1 METVRRLDRARA
13 QVQFAAFARA
23 AMLPAILFLL
33 HALLLSTMGDRAGQ
47 ASFVF
52 LIGLPLLAGCAC
64 IRLVRRESWEGWLP
78 LAAAMLCWAGGM
90 AATMVGVLMLDV
102 ESEVS
107 LSMLLY
113 VLYGVPLIFA
123 LASPPE
129 EAWYVRCVDAVL
141 AGALGYLFFVYVF
154 TLSTMSGTQDAN
166 AAALRRMFDVENLY
180 IATFALIRLAACRD
194 TAARLFLRVLTAY
207 AVVYL
212 LVAAYIN
219 HVQAEADFGLWPD
232 LVIDLPFLLLLARTV
247 GVRRE
252 LVPPVS
258 RRLALIVR
266 AGSPLMLPAT
276 LLTVSA
282 FLLSHD
288 ARLAVAGCIVATLG
302 YGLRS
307 VLVQLRS
314 YDEQDRLAEL
324 SHADAL
330 TGLAN
335 RRLFDEV
342 LRREA
347 ARAQRHGGALAL
359 MMVDI
364 DHFKLLNDHYGHPVG
379 DARLREVAAAL
390 SACARR
396 GTDLAARY
404 GGEEFA
410 MILPDTDA
418 HRAAAMAEQ
427 IREAVENLALP
438 SPAPGGVV
446 TVSIGVSHTQSL
458 QADVQKLIDSA
469 DRALY
474 DAKRGGRN
482 RIALERLE
490 PLVAG

>member
-1 METVRRLDRARA
+1 METLRHPDRAKA
-13 QVQFAAFARA
+13 QAGSAAFMRA
-23 AMLPAILFLL
+23 AVVPAVLFLL
-33 HALLLSTMGDRAGQ
+33 HALFLSIMGDRTAH
-47 ASFVF
+47 ASFPF

-64 IRLVRRESWEGWLP
+64 LHLARREGWEGWLP
-78 LAAAMLCWAGGM
+78 LGAAMFCWAGGM

-113 VLYGVPLIFA
+113 ILYGVPLIFA

-141 AGALGYLFFVYVF
+141 AAALGYLFLVYVF

-180 IATFALIRLAACRD
+180 IAAFALIRLAACRE
-194 TAARLFLRVLTAY
+194 AAPRLFLRVLTIY
-207 AVVYL
+207 AIAYL

-219 HVQAEADFGLWPD
+219 HVEGDTDFGLWPD
-232 LVIDLPFLLLLARTV
+232 LVIDLPFLLLIALIV
-247 GVRRE
+247 GIRRQP
-252 LVPPVS
+252 VPPVS

-282 FLLSHD
+282 FLLAHD

-347 ARAQRHGGALAL
+347 ARARRHGGALAL
-359 MMVDI
+359 MMIDI

-379 DARLREVAAAL
+379 DARLREVAAVLA
-390 SACARR
+390 AHARR

-410 MILPDTDA
+410 LILPGIDA
-418 HRAAAMAEQ
+418 RRAAAMAEQ
-427 IREAVENLALP
+427 MREAVERLALP
-438 SPAPGGVV
+438 SPAPVGVV

-458 QADVQKLIDSA
+458 QADALLLIDSA

-474 DAKRGGRN
+474 EAKRGGRN
-482 RIALERLE
+482 RIGLERLE
-490 PLVAG
+490 PLAAG